1 MTMTLKIAGRN
12 MLLLSTILIL
22 PLACTD
28 EESTTDTEPAISI
41 TVAEAETR
49 DLSQAFTVSSEVIS
63 YKRVYVASRLSGL
76 IDEVHFEEG
85 DYVHKGDI
93 MARLDVRQHEVELK
107 RAVAT
112 LNEARDVYERTS
124 TLYETDAVT
133 RAELLT
139 ARRDLETA
147 ESDVELLELFL
158 EYGEITAPMSAIV
171 TARLV
176 EVGNNISVNERMFT
190 IADPDL
196 LVIRPGV
203 SELNLAGL
211 EEGQPVEIRL
221 DVYPDRTFSGTI
233 RRIFPNVDAETR
245 LFTVEVELIEQED
258 KPVVRPG
265 YLARVR
271 FAADE
276 RRGVISVPS
285 ESVVRRNDTS
295 YLFVLNEDENRVT
308 QTEVEV
314 GVQRDGYAEI
324 LSGIEEGTR
333 VAAANLDAL
342 EDGSGIRVVG
352 TFRRHGFRN

>member
-1 MTMTLKIAGRN
+1 MNLHNTGRN
-12 MLLLSTILIL
+12 ITLLLIVIML
-22 PLACTD
+22 PLACAD
-28 EESTTDTEPAISI
+28 EESTRAAAPSTSI

-49 DLSQAFTVSSEVIS
+49 DLSEAFTVSSEVIS

-85 DYVHKGDI
+85 DYVQKGDI
-93 MARLDVRQHEVELK
+93 MARLDVRQQQVELK

-112 LNEARDVYERTS
+112 LNEARDVYERTN
-124 TLYETDAVT
+124 TLYEADAAT

-147 ESDVELLELFL
+147 ESDVELLELFI
-158 EYGEITAPMSAIV
+158 EYGEIKAPMNAVV
-171 TARLV
+171 TARLI
-176 EVGNNISVNERMFT
+176 EVGNNVSVNERMFT

-196 LVIRPGV
+196 LVIRPGI

-211 EEGQPVEIRL
+211 EEGQPVEIHL
-221 DVYPDRTFSGTI
+221 DVYPDRTFSGEI
-233 RRIFPNVDAETR
+233 RRIFPGVDAATR

-265 YLARVR
+265 YLARVW

-285 ESVVRRNDTS
+285 ESVVRRNDET
-295 YLFVLNEDENRVT
+295 YLFVLNDDENRVT
-308 QTEVEV
+308 QTSVEV
-314 GVQRDGYAEI
+314 GVQRDGFAEI
-324 LSGIEEGTR
+324 LSGIDAGTK

-342 EDGSGIRVVG
+342 EDGSDVRVAG